1 MLRSLLKNWKLNSI
15 AVFSLAIAMALS
27 VVALSVSNAILL
39 RPPLARDP
47 ERLVTLYTVAGNGAK
62 ESFSYPDYQYVRDHN
77 RSFAGIAA
85 LNYDFSK
92 YGTTYGNRDELA
104 SLDAVSDNYFDV
116 MGIQPFLGRFFASGD
131 DQRRAPT
138 VVLTYSCWKRWGA
151 DPGIVGKTVVINRH
165 PLTIIGVSP
174 KAFITPAFGFG
185 AEVIVNL
192 GAPANIEGASLED
205 REARSLL
212 LLGRLNPGT
221 MGGQARAEVQTLWR
235 QLAAAYPQA
244 ERNRTADLTSST
256 VLPPD
261 EVDAARLLAA
271 VLIVAAL
278 LVLLIACAN
287 AANLL
292 LALATERRQEALIK
306 TALGAS
312 RIRLIGEFLKETVVL
327 CASGGALGYAM
338 ASAALA
344 WLSRFDAPLPVIGFV
359 QIAADLH
366 PGALVAASTVALI
379 VLASLVSGLAPALYA
394 SKPNLASALSGEIA
408 IGGTRRGAIRNTVV
422 VIQVAI
428 CTLVL
433 VGTGLCM
440 RSLHNLRQVDP
451 GFSARRIVVLYPDI
465 EGLPREQGSRLQDQ
479 LRRGVQQIG
488 GVESVSLVRSLPL
501 GGFVGNDFAHEE
513 IRFTDRPASDQKTF
527 VYSTVV
533 DEDYFS
539 TLGIRVLSG
548 RPFRSTDLETSP
560 EVIVINHFMAEQ
572 FWPHQDPIG
581 RTIRIAGG
589 NRLLTVVGVAA
600 DGKYGDLDEAQLP
613 FMYHALGQRYE
624 SDITL
629 IARTTGDPRLWAEP
643 ISRTIRQIG
652 VKLPFPPATMEGWM
666 TLTLFYP
673 LLILGCVSGLSVLGM
688 LLATIGLYGAISYSV
703 GGRKRELGIRIALGA
718 RPAQLMQLVFHETLI
733 VAGAGVLT
741 GLALGVAATTIFR
754 SQFYG
759 IHRMEWFVLA
769 PVAVAMI
776 AISLAIAF
784 AAARRW
790 TRMNPMD
797 AVRHSH

>member
-1 MLRSLLKNWKLNSI
+1 MIRSLLKNWKLNSI

-85 LNYDFSK
+85 LNYGFNK
-92 YGTTYGNRDELA
+92 YETSYGNRDELA

-131 DQRRAPT
+131 DQRHTPAA
-138 VVLTYSCWKRWGA
+138 VLTYSCWQRWGA
-151 DPGIVGKTVVINRH
+151 DPGIAGKTVVINRH
-165 PLTIIGVSP
+165 PLTIIGVAP
-174 KAFITPAFGFG
+174 KAFITPVFGFG

-192 GAPANIEGASLED
+192 GAPANIGGVSIGD
-205 REARSLL
+205 REERSLL

-271 VLIVAAL
+271 VLTAAAL

-292 LALATERRQEALIK
+292 LALATGRRQEALIK

-327 CASGGALGYAM
+327 CASGGALGYAL
-338 ASAALA
+338 ASVALA

-408 IGGTRRGAIRNTVV
+408 IGGRRRGVIRNIVV

-433 VGTGLCM
+433 VGTGVCL

-539 TLGIRVLSG
+539 TLGIRLLSG
-548 RPFRSTDLETSP
+548 RPFRSTDLEKSP

-581 RTIRIAGG
+581 RTIRIAGE
-589 NRLLTVVGVAA
+589 NRLLTIVGVAA

-613 FMYHALGQRYE
+613 FMYHALRQHYE

-643 ISRTIRQIG
+643 ISRIIRQIG
-652 VKLPFPPATMEGWM
+652 VKLPLPPATMEGWM
-666 TLTLFYP
+666 NVTLFYP

-703 GGRKRELGIRIALGA
+703 GERKRELGIRVALGA
-718 RPAQLMQLVFHETLI
+718 RPAQLMQLVFRETLS

-759 IHRMEWFVLA
+759 IHRMEWFVLV
-769 PVAVAMI
+769 PVTAAMI